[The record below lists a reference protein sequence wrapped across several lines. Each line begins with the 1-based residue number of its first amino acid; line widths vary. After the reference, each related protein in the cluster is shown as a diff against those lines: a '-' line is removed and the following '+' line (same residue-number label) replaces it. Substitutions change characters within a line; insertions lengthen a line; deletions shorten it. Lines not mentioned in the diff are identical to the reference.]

1 MRDHLNWMSLE
12 KKEKIQNVG
21 FFSPFRSFL
30 VNLIE
35 LDKIDRFFK
44 GNETNFKRL
53 PLTLPTSFSLKDIKL
68 VIKGKVFS
76 DFFPF

>member
-1 MRDHLNWMSLE
+1 MWVFLVLLE
-12 KKEKIQNVG
+12 A
-21 FFSPFRSFL
+21 FL

-53 PLTLPTSFSLKDIKL
+53 PLTLPTSFSLKDIKF
-68 VIKGKVFS
+68 VIKVKVFS
-76 DFFPF
+76 DFFSF